1 MDSLFSNT
9 SKAICICIFLI
20 PFEVS
25 CFIVGQEAC
34 YCDPYITVF
43 LYMVNDKIII
53 GECMPDLLLNF
64 GCPFVNN
71 IALLAYED
79 ASASLLKQSLLMY
92 LQKCSM
98 YFSTKLLLLDMIAL
112 TLS

>member
-1 MDSLFSNT
+1 MGGLFSNV
-9 SKAICICIFLI
+9 SKAICMHFLI

-64 GCPFVNN
+64 GCPFVNK
-71 IALLAYED
+71 IALIVGL
-79 ASASLLKQSLLMY
+79 
-92 LQKCSM
+92 
-98 YFSTKLLLLDMIAL
+98 
-112 TLS
+112 